1 MATIDAPA
9 ELYRTATILSGMANL
24 PRASVF
30 LRDKLFSKVVTA
42 PTDQVDISFYNGK
55 AKLVPYCSRFAVGT
69 ACSTG
74 TPAIAALLTTIHE
87 AWSAL

>member
-30 LRDKLFSKVVTA
+30 LRDKMFSKAVTA
-42 PTDQVDISFYNGK
+42 PTDQVDISFCNGK
-55 AKLVPYCSRFAVGT
+55 AKLAPVLFAICRWHGGSSRAVT
-69 ACSTG
+69 
-74 TPAIAALLTTIHE
+74 IAAFL
-87 AWSAL
+87 SPV